1 MNNSFWDTVKGQK
14 LADVLIA
21 TLPKLTKEKRTKQYI
36 AKYGSSAFLSE
47 LELKDIQQ
55 ELDYGSRIVAMT
67 HNGDGYIYVVY
78 EREE

>member
-1 MNNSFWDTVKGQK
+1 MNNSFWDTVKGQN

-21 TLPKLTKEKRTKQYI
+21 TLPKLTKEKKIKQYI
-36 AKYGSSAFLSE
+36 KKYGSSAFLSE
-47 LELKDIQQ
+47 LEFTDIQR
-55 ELDYGSRIVAMT
+55 ELDCGSRIVAMT

>member
-1 MNNSFWDTVKGQK
+1 MNNSFWDTVKGQN

-21 TLPKLTKEKRTKQYI
+21 TLPKLTKKKIKQYI
-36 AKYGSSAFLSE
+36 KKYGSSAFLSE

-67 HNGDGYIYVVY
+67 HNGDGYIYIVY